1 MLKYLGRFLTL
12 GLTML
17 VPFIARRIRTGDDV
31 RRAQLIALLAEGIVA
46 ELVARYPDRDFTLL
60 VDEAVQILMTAI
72 PSTPTKN
79 EDAIRR
85 AVTAALMAKGVYP
98 PMPPAVQ

>member
-1 MLKYLGRFLTL
+1 MLKYLKPFLTL
-12 GLTML
+12 GLSMII
-17 VPFIARRIRTGDDV
+17 PFIARRIRTGDDV

-46 ELVARYPDRDFTLL
+46 ELIARYPDRDFTLL
-60 VDEAVQILMTAI
+60 VEEAVQILMTAI

-85 AVTAALMAKGVYP
+85 AVTAAFMAKGVYP
-98 PMPPAVQ
+98 PMPSPLQ